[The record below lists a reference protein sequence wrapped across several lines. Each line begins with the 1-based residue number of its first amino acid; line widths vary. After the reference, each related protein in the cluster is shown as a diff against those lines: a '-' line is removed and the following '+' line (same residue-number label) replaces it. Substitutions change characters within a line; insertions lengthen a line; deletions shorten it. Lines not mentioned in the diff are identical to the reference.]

1 MTAAIT
7 EFFHVLF
14 GNNVW
19 LATLLIAI
27 IPLVELKGAIPFA
40 MSVAFWGERALNAW
54 VALVFAYLGSV
65 IVVPLLALIFQPI
78 YNWLKT
84 KKFFNKIV
92 DFLVGDV
99 VLKSNQMAADPEV
112 AAKSA
117 TRRLW
122 TKIIAVA
129 VFVAFPVPLT
139 GVWTGTCFAVLL
151 GLNFWQTCG
160 TVMVGNAICGLIVAG
175 VCSVFPAAT
184 NILLYVFLGL
194 VLIAVLAKIILHMIK
209 KKRLATATTDQ
220 PVVKE

>member
-7 EFFHVLF
+7 EFFHALF